1 MAPTTT
7 LNADGTKEEDV
18 SLNETV
24 RVMSSDPAVCLVRNC
39 PDIRELGTQRRLGRV
54 ADVSVGYAS

>member
-39 PDIRELGTQRRLGRV
+39 PGIRELGTQRRRGRV